1 MKPVA
6 LFEYLVRN
14 SCPEGGLVL
23 DPFAGSGTALIA
35 AEATGRRA
43 ALLELDPR
51 YCDVIVRRWEQFTGR
66 TAERVPAECAEGVPA

>member
-6 LFEYLVRN
+6 LFQRLVEN

-35 AEATGRRA
+35 AEATGRA
-43 ALLELDPR
+43 AVLELDPR
-51 YCDVIVRRWEQFTGR
+51 YCDVIVRRWEAFTGR
-66 TAERVPAECAEGVPA
+66 TAERGTTADRAGV